1 MLSKCA
7 NPQCSSAFL
16 HLSDGKLFRW
26 DTHSSPGSAG
36 FGFEPTAK
44 KPAQHIEF
52 FWLCNGCART
62 MTLTFQRGVGVV
74 TKPAPLARGAA
85 P

>member
-7 NPQCSSAFL
+7 NPQCSCTFL

-26 DTHSSPGSAG
+26 DTHSKPGNPD
-36 FGFEPTAK
+36 FGFDISAK

-62 MTLTFQRGVGVV
+62 MTLTFQRGVGVI
-74 TKPAPLARGAA
+74 TKPVSLARSAA
-85 P
+85 T